1 MASMF
6 YSIKVTLLSDIF
18 LRFGEGWRLWW
29 LVGLCVIC
37 IGLVSGAGNFFIGGV
52 LVGRIGSGDRRPEFT
67 RMLW

>member
-29 LVGLCVIC
+29 LAGLYVIC
-37 IGLVSGAGNFFIGGV
+37 IGLVLGVGNFFIGGV
-52 LVGRIGSGDRRPEFT
+52 LAGRIGSGDRRLGFI